1 MNLEQIQEMWEK
13 DSKIDPDNLHDESLK
28 IPQLHSKYYTLYNT
42 ITLLRERAREQY
54 AKVRLE
60 RYNYYTGKATAEVYA
75 EEPFPYKVREK
86 DAIQRHLEADDKMN
100 KIDMK
105 IKYYDVML
113 KFLEEII
120 RAVSNRTYQ
129 IKNAIEWNKFQA
141 GYESRL
147 VRYYRR
153 IMKSFKQLQ
162 EILGGVPN
170 DGYFGHPRLKIE
182 NPFSPPKEKTKKT
195 NGGKGLTNK
204 LGNRATEI
212 EDMIKNMR

>member
-1 MNLEQIQEMWEK
+1 MDLEKIQEMWEK
-13 DSKIDPDNLHDESLK
+13 DSQIDPDNLHDESLK

-42 ITLLRERAREQY
+42 ITLMREKAREQY
-54 AKVRLE
+54 SKVRLE

-120 RAVSNRTYQ
+120 RNISGRTYQ

-141 GYESRL
+141 GY
-147 VRYYRR
+147 
-153 IMKSFKQLQ
+153 
-162 EILGGVPN
+162 N
-170 DGYFGHPRLKIE
+170 
-182 NPFSPPKEKTKKT
+182 
-195 NGGKGLTNK
+195 
-204 LGNRATEI
+204 
-212 EDMIKNMR
+212 

>member
-1 MNLEQIQEMWEK
+1 MNLEQIQEMWER

-42 ITLLRERAREQY
+42 ITLLREKAREQY
-54 AKVRLE
+54 SKVRLE

-86 DAIQRHLEADDKMN
+86 DAIQRHLDADDKMN

-120 RAVSNRTYQ
+120 RAISNRTYQ

-141 GYESRL
+141 G
-147 VRYYRR
+147 
-153 IMKSFKQLQ
+153 
-162 EILGGVPN
+162 
-170 DGYFGHPRLKIE
+170 FG
-182 NPFSPPKEKTKKT
+182 
-195 NGGKGLTNK
+195 
-204 LGNRATEI
+204 
-212 EDMIKNMR
+212 

>member
-54 AKVRLE
+54 KKVRLE

-86 DAIQRHLEADDKMN
+86 DAIQRHLDADDKMN
-100 KIDMK
+100 KVDMK
-105 IKYYDVML
+105 IKYYDIML
-113 KFLEEII
+113 KFLEEVI

-141 GYESRL
+141 GY
-147 VRYYRR
+147 
-153 IMKSFKQLQ
+153 
-162 EILGGVPN
+162 N
-170 DGYFGHPRLKIE
+170 
-182 NPFSPPKEKTKKT
+182 
-195 NGGKGLTNK
+195 
-204 LGNRATEI
+204 
-212 EDMIKNMR
+212 

>member
-42 ITLLRERAREQY
+42 ITLLREKAREQY
-54 AKVRLE
+54 SKVRLE
-60 RYNYYTGKATAEVYA
+60 RYNYYTGKAPAEVYV

-100 KIDMK
+100 KVDMK
-105 IKYYDVML
+105 IKYYDIML

-120 RAVSNRTYQ
+120 RVVSNRTYQ

-141 GYESRL
+141 GY
-147 VRYYRR
+147 
-153 IMKSFKQLQ
+153 
-162 EILGGVPN
+162 N
-170 DGYFGHPRLKIE
+170 
-182 NPFSPPKEKTKKT
+182 
-195 NGGKGLTNK
+195 
-204 LGNRATEI
+204 
-212 EDMIKNMR
+212 

>member
-54 AKVRLE
+54 SKVRLE

-100 KIDMK
+100 KVDMK
-105 IKYYDVML
+105 IKYYDIML

-120 RAVSNRTYQ
+120 RAISNRTYQ

-141 GYESRL
+141 G
-147 VRYYRR
+147 
-153 IMKSFKQLQ
+153 
-162 EILGGVPN
+162 
-170 DGYFGHPRLKIE
+170 FG
-182 NPFSPPKEKTKKT
+182 
-195 NGGKGLTNK
+195 
-204 LGNRATEI
+204 
-212 EDMIKNMR
+212 

>member
-54 AKVRLE
+54 NKVRLE

-100 KIDMK
+100 KVDMK
-105 IKYYDVML
+105 IKYYDIML

-120 RAVSNRTYQ
+120 RNITGRTYQ

-141 GYESRL
+141 GY
-147 VRYYRR
+147 
-153 IMKSFKQLQ
+153 
-162 EILGGVPN
+162 N
-170 DGYFGHPRLKIE
+170 
-182 NPFSPPKEKTKKT
+182 
-195 NGGKGLTNK
+195 
-204 LGNRATEI
+204 
-212 EDMIKNMR
+212 